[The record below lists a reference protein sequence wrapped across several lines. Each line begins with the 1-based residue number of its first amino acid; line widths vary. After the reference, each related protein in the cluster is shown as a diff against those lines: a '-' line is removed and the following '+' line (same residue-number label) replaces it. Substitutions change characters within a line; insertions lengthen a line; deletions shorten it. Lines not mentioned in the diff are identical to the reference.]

1 MIKLIYP
8 LHRKPGMS
16 REEFQAYWRGTH
28 GPLVASV
35 QGVLRIR
42 RYVQSHSTEMGN
54 QAGIEARQGFSFEP
68 FDGVAEL
75 WWDSA
80 EDLAAAGST
89 PEGRAAGQLLLE
101 DERNFID
108 LARSPMWYSEEH
120 PIIGEATS

>member
-16 REEFQAYWRGTH
+16 RDEFQAYWRGTH

-35 QGVLRIR
+35 AKTLRIR
-42 RYVQSHSTEMGN
+42 RYVQSHTRTLGN
-54 QAGIEARQGFSFEP
+54 EAGIQARQGFAFEP

-75 WWDSA
+75 WWDSLD
-80 EDLAAAGST
+80 EIAAAGST

-108 LARSPMWYSEEH
+108 LARSPLWYSEENVV
-120 PIIGEATS
+120 IGER